1 MKQIYRILLVEDD
14 PTLLRGVSDNFASQG
29 YLVETAMDG
38 ESAAVRALDG
48 NFDLIVLDVM
58 IPKVN
63 GYEVCRYL
71 RGEGCRSPI
80 IFLTARNEES
90 DLLLGL
96 GLGAD
101 DYVTKPFSIRELL
114 ARAEAV
120 LRRSVKPA
128 SPGPVDALRFGSFHL
143 DQDSRKL
150 RDDKKGWVKLSPKE
164 YQLLAFF
171 LERRGQALSRD
182 QIMSGVWGHDSRV
195 TSRSIDRFVT
205 QLRKV
210 IETEQGQWIET
221 IREYGYRFRPES
233 GGK

>member
-1 MKQIYRILLVEDD
+1 MHRILLVEDD
-14 PTLLRGVSDNFASQG
+14 PTLLRGVSDNFANQG

-38 ESAAVRALDG
+38 ESAAGRALDG
-48 NFDLIVLDVM
+48 NYDLIVLDVM

-71 RGEGCRSPI
+71 RGEGCQSPI

-120 LRRSVKPA
+120 LRRSGKPA
-128 SPGPVDALRFGSFHL
+128 GSGRADTLRFGSFHL

-150 RDDKKGWVKLSPKE
+150 RERTKGWVKLSPKE
-164 YQLLAFF
+164 YELLAFF

-221 IREYGYRFRPES
+221 IREYGYRFRPDS

>member
-1 MKQIYRILLVEDD
+1 MKQIYRVLLVEDD
-14 PTLLRGVSDNFASQG
+14 PTLLRGVSDNFSSQG

-58 IPKVN
+58 IPQVN

-128 SPGPVDALRFGSFHL
+128 SPGPVDPLRFGSFHL

-171 LERRGQALSRD
+171 LERRGRALSRD

-205 QLRKV
+205 RLRKV

>member
-1 MKQIYRILLVEDD
+1 VTPTILVVDD
-14 PTLLRGVSDNFASQG
+14 DQ
-29 YLVETAMDG
+29 
-38 ESAAVRALDG
+38 ALAE
-48 NFDLIVLDVM
+48 M
-58 IPKVN
+58 ITIM
-63 GYEVCRYL
+63 L
-71 RGEGCRSPI
+71 RGEGFDTHHAEDGPVALEQLEAVNPDVVLLDVMLPGMDGMDVCAKIRETSGVPI
-80 IFLTARNEES
+80 IMLTAKGEEE
-90 DLLLGL
+90 DKVRGL
-96 GLGAD
+96 ELGAD

>member
-1 MKQIYRILLVEDD
+1 
-14 PTLLRGVSDNFASQG
+14 
-29 YLVETAMDG
+29 
-38 ESAAVRALDG
+38 
-48 NFDLIVLDVM
+48 
-58 IPKVN
+58 VN

-128 SPGPVDALRFGSFHL
+128 SPGPVDPLRFGSFHL

-171 LERRGQALSRD
+171 LERRGRALSRD

-205 QLRKV
+205 RLRKV

>member
-1 MKQIYRILLVEDD
+1 MKQIYRVLLVEDD
-14 PTLLRGVSDNFASQG
+14 PTLLRGVSDNFSSQG

-128 SPGPVDALRFGSFHL
+128 SPGPVDPLRFGSFHL

-171 LERRGQALSRD
+171 LERRGRALSRD

-205 QLRKV
+205 RLRKV